1 MYNYYPQFNSNILP
15 AQQVVTANGKESIDK
30 LRMAPN
36 SSVLVM
42 DTTAP
47 IVWLCISDGLGNVT
61 AEAWDT
67 SPHKEEPKEDALE
80 KRLAAL
86 EEQLKEVINGKS
98 NDGGANVAK
107 ARPRKTG
114 DGHDSQSDA
123 AVVCQ

>member
-1 MYNYYPQFNSNILP
+1 MYNYYSQFNNMLP
-15 AQQVVTANGKESIDK
+15 AQQVVTANGKESVDK

-47 IVWLCISDGLGNVT
+47 IIWLCISDGLGNVT
-61 AEAWDT
+61 SEPWDI
-67 SPHKEEPKEDALE
+67 SPHKEEPQESEIE

-86 EEQLKEVINGKS
+86 EDQLKEALNGKS

-114 DGHDSQSDA
+114 DGHDAESEHDA
-123 AVVCQ
+123 